1 MSKFKDKKGSEF
13 TTVSSIKNRS
23 ITRLRNDFLTL
34 KNNCIEEAYDDDVYV
49 YVDENNNCEEYY
61 PWMFSKTL
69 EHDPVTGFCKK
80 KDVDKI
86 IKAAKE
92 GGNDNLNAIDQFS
105 ESKRKLE
112 GVAASNSF
120 NHIGTDS
127 SVPSVTYQPIYTVGS
142 VFEQME
148 VYALALNR
156 DVSFWDIENNNG
168 ANGATLTS
176 LNSFNDKTTAPVDNS
191 GDITDKILFRGS
203 AQDELVGPYVSQ
215 FLYLPFNY
223 GNIAIEQKYEN
234 ENDVKESVILSG
246 ATGAWINIQNGKV
259 TSDESTKTGN
269 FLYCHSPRV
278 LGAKV
283 HNDALYQFYY
293 NAALIAFQNGIG
305 PSAFQNDKSSA
316 WVSSGGP
323 DVLASVAHV
332 ALGALRVAWYQK
344 FCISMRIRPEVYAQR
359 INLIK
364 TNTETFIKSVPRLKQ
379 VQNNLTTEA
388 DTLLE
393 EVKTF
398 NANLSGQTGTYLL
411 PLQFTE
417 GSPVHPSL
425 PAGHAVVAGAC
436 VTVLKAMLSTHDK
449 QDNNYIKKAW
459 PLDVKHSL
467 DGTALD
473 DYTGDIDEITIVGEL
488 NKLASNVSIGRNM
501 AGVHYRADGDCGM
514 KLGEIY
520 ALTYLVDK
528 ASEYSESYNGVFDCF
543 VLEKFDG
550 TTVKI
555 SKDGVVNV

>member
-1 MSKFKDKKGSEF
+1 MSKFNDKKGSEF

-49 YVDENNNCEEYY
+49 DSNNVEYY

-80 KDVDKI
+80 EDVDKI

-92 GGNDNLNAIDQFS
+92 GGNDNLNAINQSS

-127 SVPSVTYQPIYTVGS
+127 SVPSVNYIPIYNEGS

-148 VYALALNR
+148 IYALALNR
-156 DVSFWDIENNNG
+156 DMSFWYIENN
-168 ANGATLTS
+168 GATGS
-176 LNSFNDKTTAPVDNS
+176 AMNALNSFNNKTSAPVVN
-191 GDITDKILFRGS
+191 GMITNKTLFRGS
-203 AQDELVGPYVSQ
+203 AQDEDNGPYVSQ
-215 FLYLPFNY
+215 FLYLDFNY
-223 GNIAIEQKYEN
+223 GNIEVKQRYES
-234 ENDVKESVILSG
+234 EEDVKESVVLSG
-246 ATGAWINIQNGKV
+246 ATGSWINIQNGKV
-259 TSDESTKTGN
+259 TSSENTKTGN

-283 HNDALYQFYY
+283 HNDPLYQFYY

-305 PSAFQNDKSSA
+305 PSSFQNDKSSA

-473 DYTGDIDEITIVGEL
+473 DYTGDIDGITIVGEL

-550 TTVKI
+550 TVVKI